1 MKTEYKFG
9 QYCTPLSR
17 SDSKYFFVSV
27 ISNAINQDLK
37 VNKKYMKDYDK
48 HKELSHLQYWDG
60 QYQKSLYGWAISEK
74 FLVYGFKWVEN
85 TSQGFIENYN
95 EDSDEGYFPKVD
107 V

>member
-1 MKTEYKFG
+1 M
-9 QYCTPLSR
+9 
-17 SDSKYFFVSV
+17 SV

-37 VNKKYMKDYDK
+37 VNKKYMKDYGK
-48 HKELSHLQYWDG
+48 HKELSHLQYRDG